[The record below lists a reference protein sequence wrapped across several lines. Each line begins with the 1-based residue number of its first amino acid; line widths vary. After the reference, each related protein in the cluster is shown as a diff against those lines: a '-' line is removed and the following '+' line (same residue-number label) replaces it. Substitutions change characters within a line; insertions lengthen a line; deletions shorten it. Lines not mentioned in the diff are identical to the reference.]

1 MKNHESNYRF
11 DAQYREIYTEI
22 HSCLT
27 DIIGTNTE
35 KVYSVIRDRAMQVD
49 PDLYHDHI
57 IETYKQRI
65 ASQER
70 EYNDSKQLLKDTL
83 LKTQKHNKILQK
95 RVDTLNTECLRLKNL
110 I

>member
-1 MKNHESNYRF
+1 MISKNK
-11 DAQYREIYTEI
+11 T
-22 HSCLT
+22 LT
-27 DIIGTNTE
+27 DIIGANTE

-70 EYNDSKQLLKDTL
+70 EHNDKTEVLKSTL
-83 LKTQKHNKILQK
+83 LKTQKHNKMLQK

-110 I
+110 L